1 MTCQEN
7 IHHLHGCQS
16 MSDLPSLLSAS
27 CGPSLIIVE
36 DLEESDFI
44 RISRLEKMLLSVS
57 QSRGLLV
64 VITSRAGSNIIN
76 SRALEVSSELP
87 VNRDKLEQDE
97 LVKLLLS
104 SDVIPLVSD
113 LAEYNIPVKLVPLLP
128 LTRENVRECIHN
140 ILLDRKVVI
149 KQLDVSAILDTL
161 TFFSKELPVF
171 SRLGCKPL
179 AGKLYPGYTPGR

>member
-16 MSDLPSLLSAS
+16 MSDLPALLSAS

-64 VITSRAGSNIIN
+64 VITTRAGSNIIN

-104 SDVIPLVSD
+104 SDVKHFPGSREKESDATLCSWRGPEFWQNFGVHVLVRSKFGPSPR
-113 LAEYNIPVKLVPLLP
+113 AECRI
-128 LTRENVRECIHN
+128 
-140 ILLDRKVVI
+140 
-149 KQLDVSAILDTL
+149 
-161 TFFSKELPVF
+161 TFLF
-171 SRLGCKPL
+171 
-179 AGKLYPGYTPGR
+179 AGL